1 MEEYIKVALHNTK
14 VVQKMKELTNEEAA
28 EIFVKT
34 MLAIANT
41 IKTNKNEILKII
53 LQKVNKNF
61 NVNFNL
67 QTIKNIQ
74 KQIKAEELQNLQQK
88 NL

>member
-1 MEEYIKVALHNTK
+1 MEEYIKVALNNTK
-14 VVQKMKELTNEEAA
+14 AVQKINNLTNKEAA

-34 MLAIANT
+34 MLSVAVAAKI
-41 IKTNKNEILKII
+41 NKNEILEVI
-53 LQKVNKNF
+53 LKEVNKNF
-61 NVNFNL
+61 DVNFNL

-74 KQIKAEELQNLQQK
+74 KQIKEEELQNLQQK

>member
-14 VVQKMKELTNEEAA
+14 AVQKMRELTNKEAA

-41 IKTNKNEILKII
+41 IKTNKNKMLEII
-53 LQKVNKNF
+53 LQEVNKNF

-74 KQIKAEELQNLQQK
+74 KQIKKEELQNLQQK